1 MFKNVRKE
9 EITIPAQ
16 MSYLTQVRD
25 FIERIGKKFRF
36 DDKIINS
43 FKLVVDEACTNIIRH
58 GYRDIKNGEIT
69 IKAIIRRLSL
79 TIIIID
85 QGISYDPRQANTPD
99 LDKYIKIG
107 KKGGLGIL
115 MMRKLMD
122 DMQYA
127 VTERG
132 NELRLTKFRDQTH
145 EPLLLEKWNALNLKA
160 KYSILAS
167 IIFTIIAL
175 LFFVPIYYN
184 TEKNIRNDIYT
195 LSATAGEALAA
206 NIVDDVLAENSA
218 ILFEKAYKVR
228 ASHPTFIYEVFIV
241 DADSSLLA
249 WSNPEKIY
257 PFKKL
262 AFKPVAEKPDTVQR
276 AVLSTYQVNDT
287 LKVKDLSIPVK
298 MTNGLQLGEVHVW
311 VNEKTIEDLV
321 FNKKLRLIII
331 LIIILIAGYVPIF
344 FLIHRILQPFHSL
357 AEWVRQV
364 VHGKVDQDEIDID
377 ASDEI
382 GEIAQAFNEMTNKF
396 REAQVTLVEQQKL
409 QKELQVAQEI
419 QQMLL
424 PSDFPKV
431 EGYDI
436 ASYYEAAKEVGGDLF
451 DFVEVDDDTIGIC
464 VADVS
469 GKGVPGSMIMTMIR
483 TALRLEARGNKNPA
497 DVLARVNEFVVD
509 DMKRGMFVTMFYVVL
524 DSRNREI
531 HFASAGH
538 NPMILYRNSTKQT
551 YYLNPPGFPVG
562 IQLPDPHLFRRTI
575 TSESIRLRED
585 DILVLYTDGVTE
597 AMNRKREL
605 YREERFLDSIR
616 RNAHLSVVEF
626 IKTINKELK
635 EFTGGAPQNDDITVV
650 AIREKMMPSE
660 VIIRT
665 QQELKKLIDSGMKV
679 KDALAKLKVSPAH
692 YYRYKNII
700 ESKGLNALKEF
711 LSVMDDPIEK
721 KHLSIEVKTKIY
733 DIVRKHPEFGPKLI
747 AYELR
752 RDEYG
757 NIKVDPDRIYD
768 ELVRMRLNTETLRRR
783 WIEKGGTR
791 PLKQPGTPLLTLD
804 GQVILNFESS
814 AQVVAQRMGKTIAT
828 PAPAEERAHK
838 PLKRSIQLVSEESEK
853 KATEEQAEK
862 TAEEASEKEAP
873 PPAAETAAPETVEA
887 AKTDDAD
894 EARVETP
901 LSEKAE
907 SEEVSEEIVEDELV
921 EKTEESSTK
930 KETIAGTVEQSESAT
945 SELAEA
951 ESGLEKEPGVEEA
964 APAEIKEDQE
974 QAKEPAAEAKK
985 DQTPEETAIASEMK
999 KIEDTSAFLQSPG
1012 PAEPESAG
1020 KELIGNAYSAAELR
1034 KMMADKY
1041 ESDRAEEFFRL
1052 VKDDY
1057 NQIIE
1062 LLDSAV
1068 KSDHLPNV
1076 INKINIL
1083 LKIIKTHPM
1092 LKKDEMQAIRQL
1104 FVEMHSLFSFYKLRF
1119 DELDRE
1125 EILQGVKVILNYFKN
1140 NNIFASYDK
1149 LIETINAVGIMNF
1162 QLIRAY
1168 QQKQVSADNPLQRL
1182 REQLKNKK
1190 IISDD
1195 AIVGHRTK

>member
-206 NIVDDVLAENSA
+206 NIVDDMLAENSA

-287 LKVKDLSIPVK
+287 LTVKDLSIPVN

-321 FNKKLRLIII
+321 FNKKLRLIIV
-331 LIIILIAGYVPIF
+331 LMIILIAGYVPIF

-562 IQLPDPHLFRRTI
+562 IQLPDPDLFRRTI

-828 PAPAEERAHK
+828 PVPEEERAHK

-853 KATEEQAEK
+853 ETTEEQAEK
-862 TAEEASEKEAP
+862 TAEEVSEKEA

-907 SEEVSEEIVEDELV
+907 SEEDSEEIVEEELV

-930 KETIAGTVEQSESAT
+930 KETIAGTVEQSESVT

-951 ESGLEKEPGVEEA
+951 ESGPENEADVEEA
-964 APAEIKEDQE
+964 APAEIKEDE
-974 QAKEPAAEAKK
+974 ERAKEPAAEAKT
-985 DQTPEETAIASEMK
+985 DQTPEETAIASDMK

-1119 DELDRE
+1119 DELERE
-1125 EILQGVKVILNYFKN
+1125 EILQGVKLILNYFKN

-1195 AIVGHRTK
+1195 AIVGQKTK